1 MEGNERPNERPRINL
16 RYLNYTRNDKFSLPP
31 NSNRNQG
38 NTRNSRRGYA
48 HFKNA
53 KAAAR
58 AENGL
63 KLAARA
69 RLGLGTKG
77 VLEEYDGPRT
87 KVEVIRDIHVTPY
100 DVEEYTFRSENGK
113 VFTKEERDRFSTWD
127 FYNFIEPVPFVPRGR
142 VERKSRKSRKSRKTR
157 KSRKVQRK

>member
-1 MEGNERPNERPRINL
+1 MEGNEKPTLNL
-16 RYLNYTRNDKFSLPP
+16 RYLNYKRSNKFSLPH

-63 KLAARA
+63 KLAVSA
-69 RLGLGTKG
+69 RLGLGTRG

-100 DVEEYTFRSENGK
+100 AIEEYTFRDENGK

-127 FYNFIEPVPFVPRGR
+127 FYNFIEPVPFVPKGR
-142 VERKSRKSRKSRKTR
+142 VERKTRKARKTR
-157 KSRKVQRK
+157 KDRKVQRK